1 MHSDGFKGME
11 NRTSKWKT
19 KHVCVFV
26 CNSMCRET
34 NYISKLYFK
43 WGTSKHCPSPIWL
56 LWKWEQTLAKC
67 MRVSTCVDKHARTHT
82 HTCKHKYVF
91 VYSNSSVHSGG
102 LHEWL
107 HKVFSRWWQLLCL
120 AGEDVTKIL
129 ILDKQIATDS
139 LTGQNLQVN
148 RIKNSSID
156 SNKQIATNW
165 LTRAQP
171 VSKQNGTTQIGNGG
185 AISQQFVMCR
195 FRFAD

>member
-1 MHSDGFKGME
+1 MCLCAIARVGRPITFPSCTSNEAHRNTALPWFGSCRNESKPWRYACEHMH
-11 NRTSKWKT
+11 T
-19 KHVCVFV
+19 
-26 CNSMCRET
+26 
-34 NYISKLYFK
+34 
-43 WGTSKHCPSPIWL
+43 
-56 LWKWEQTLAKC
+56 Q
-67 MRVSTCVDKHARTHT
+67 THT
-82 HTCKHKYVF
+82 HTHKHKCVF
-91 VYSNSSVHSGG
+91 VYSNSSVHFGG

-165 LTRAQP
+165 LTWAQP
-171 VSKQNGTTQIGNGG
+171 VSKQNSTTQIRNGG
-185 AISQQFVMCR
+185 AISQRFVMCR

>member
-11 NRTSKWKT
+11 NRMSKLKT
-19 KHVCVFV
+19 KHMCVCMQLCVSGDQLHFQV
-26 CNSMCRET
+26 VLQMRHIE
-34 NYISKLYFK
+34 ILPF
-43 WGTSKHCPSPIWL
+43 PD
-56 LWKWEQTLAKC
+56 LALAE
-67 MRVSTCVDKHARTHT
+67 MRANLGDMHASTCIYKHT
-82 HTCKHKYVF
+82 HTRKHKYVF
-91 VYSNSSVHSGG
+91 VYSNSSVHFGG

-165 LTRAQP
+165 LTWAQP
-171 VSKQNGTTQIGNGG
+171 VSKQNSTTQIRNGG
-185 AISQQFVMCR
+185 AISQRFVMCR

>member
-1 MHSDGFKGME
+1 M
-11 NRTSKWKT
+11 
-19 KHVCVFV
+19 FV
-26 CNSMCRET
+26 CNCVCRET

-43 WGTSKHCPSPIWL
+43 WGTSKYCPFLIWL
-56 LWKWEQTLAKC
+56 LQKWEQTLAIC
-67 MRVSTCVDKHARTHT
+67 MRAHAYTNTHT
-82 HTCKHKYVF
+82 RKHKYVF
-91 VYSNSSVHSGG
+91 VYSNSSVRFGG

-165 LTRAQP
+165 LTWAQP
-171 VSKQNGTTQIGNGG
+171 VSKQNSTTQIRNGG
-185 AISQQFVMCR
+185 AISQRFVICR
-195 FRFAD
+195 FKFAD